1 MPRTLFLCMLVL
13 SLGLTA
19 CDQQRDFADSASENK
34 AMSDENFQKSTL
46 VSAQQ
51 NPQKISA
58 ETNNYAL
65 ERKVIKKGNISFS
78 SENLDATE
86 VVIKTALSANGGYIS
101 EETANEDN
109 YQASRKLVV
118 RIPAT
123 QFDIFLKDIS
133 DKAGKLESKNIT
145 TEDVTTEYLDLTVHI
160 RIKKALEERYYEL
173 LQQCKTMDAIIQ
185 MEKQLNEVRTDIET
199 AQGRLNYLSGLTS
212 FSTLTITFYAPEA
225 QPVVAKNGFF
235 AKVGKSFASGWNFIL
250 NFIIGLVR
258 IWPFFVFIVCG
269 YFIYKKLKSQVRFLK
284 I

>member
-1 MPRTLFLCMLVL
+1 MPRTLFLYMLVL

-19 CDQQRDFADSASENK
+19 CDQKRKFTDSALENK
-34 AMSDENFQKSTL
+34 DMLGKTDQRAAI

-51 NPQKISA
+51 TPLKMPA

-86 VVIKTALSANGGYIS
+86 VVIKTALSAIGGYIS

-109 YQASRKLVV
+109 YQSSRKLVV

-145 TEDVTTEYLDLTVHI
+145 TEDVTTEFLDLTAHI

-185 MEKQLNEVRTDIET
+185 MEKQLNEVRNDIET

-212 FSTLTITFYAPEA
+212 YSTLTITFYAPEA

-235 AKVGKSFASGWNFIL
+235 QKIGKAFASGWNFIL

-258 IWPFFVFIVCG
+258 IWPFFVFMACG